1 MGRVLYSTHGAL
13 GTRDADQLVR
23 YLNSSSRLLGRL
35 GRLWSSEKGETGVPA
50 NPAAQSCPATPSVRA
65 RFLCGMSRPGASEA
79 DGPAVW
85 RRSAACPWCLP
96 RLVNEELDKL
106 EVVDEVGLVPRK
118 SS

>member
-1 MGRVLYSTHGAL
+1 MHSQSPNRHGAVSP
-13 GTRDADQLVR
+13 GFSCQLAR
-23 YLNSSSRLLGRL
+23 YLNSSSRLPAWL

-65 RFLCGMSRPGASEA
+65 RFLCGISRPGASVTDEL
-79 DGPAVW
+79 AVG
-85 RRSAACPWCLP
+85 RRSAVCPWCRP
-96 RLVNEELDKL
+96 RLVNEELDTL